1 MKISVYLTSAPK
13 GSADIRLRQ
22 VCFRVREG
30 AADLRTRSSLL
41 ADPEYWDETIPGYRR
56 TSKLTAREIKE
67 LNKKIEDITV
77 LIHEQY
83 SENRDGSWLR
93 NLVKNYLENGNRAVI
108 SQNTPSKEAHSQN
121 AIQADNADPDS
132 MIEQMRRFNES
143 RNVCKK
149 RLCCMR
155 GTLKKLERY
164 QEYKRQI
171 EGRKSFTLYL
181 DNLTA
186 NDMQDIWDYI
196 MDEYRHYAEHPDF
209 YSRFTFVSGKVPV
222 PLSHNFMTS
231 VYRHIRSFL
240 NWSVKNGLT
249 TNERWRG
256 FSVKN
261 EVYGTPIFLTLD
273 ERDQILN
280 TDLSHFPR
288 LERHRDMFIFQCL
301 VGCRVGDLYRLT
313 IDNIRDG
320 FLEYYPHKTGNCRTH
335 NPLCRVPL
343 NDKAKALIDKYRG
356 TCGNKLFPCNN
367 QLWYTEDI
375 KVVTMIAG
383 VTRTVVVQ
391 NPKTREAVERPIY
404 LEVTTHTA
412 RKTFIANLY
421 RLVKDPALIASMTGH
436 AEYSKAFRRYRA
448 IEEDMK
454 KELVIMID

>member
-1 MKISVYLTSAPK
+1 MKISVYLTSAQK

-30 AADLRTRSSLL
+30 AADLRTRTSLL

-93 NLVKNYLENGNRAVI
+93 NLVKNYLENGNRAIVL
-108 SQNTPSKEAHSQN
+108 QN
-121 AIQADNADPDS
+121 ATFQETRPQDAVQANYTDPDS

-143 RNVCKK
+143 RNVCKG

-171 EGRKSFTLYL
+171 EGRKGFTLYL
-181 DNLTA
+181 DTLSA
-186 NDMQDIWDYI
+186 ADMQDIWDYI
-196 MDEYRHYAEHPDF
+196 MDEYRHYAEHPEF
-209 YSRFTFVSGKVPV
+209 YSQFTFVSGKVPV

-249 TNERWRG
+249 RNESWRG

-261 EVYGTPIFLTLD
+261 EAYGTPIYLTIE
-273 ERDQILN
+273 ERDKILD
-280 TDLSHFPR
+280 TDFSHFPR

-313 IDNIRDG
+313 TDNIRDG
-320 FLEYYPHKTGNCRTH
+320 FLEYYPRKSRGKSDRR
-335 NPLCRVPL
+335 CRVPL
-343 NDKAKALIDKYRG
+343 NGKAKALLAKYSG
-356 TCGNKLFPCNN
+356 SCGDKLFPCLN
-367 QLWYTEDI
+367 QLMYTEDI

-383 VTRTVVVQ
+383 VTRAVVVQ
-391 NPKTREAVERPIY
+391 DPKTREAVERPIY

-436 AEYSKAFRRYRA
+436 TEHSKAFRRYRA
-448 IEEDMK
+448 IEEEMK
-454 KELVIMID
+454 KELVTMID